1 MGLDADSLEVVPVGA
16 GILSGGVVTTPAP
29 VQLERLDFIGASL
42 VAEAQYDDLTSYIDG
57 DISLEQ
63 LLILLTADA
72 Q

>member
-1 MGLDADSLEVVPVGA
+1 M
-16 GILSGGVVTTPAP
+16 TTPAP